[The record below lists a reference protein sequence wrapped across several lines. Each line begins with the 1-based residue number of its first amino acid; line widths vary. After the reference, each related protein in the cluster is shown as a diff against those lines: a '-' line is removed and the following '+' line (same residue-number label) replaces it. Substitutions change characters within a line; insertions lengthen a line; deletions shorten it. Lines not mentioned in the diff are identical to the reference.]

1 MLPIV
6 FALGLLHTSLLE
18 LQASLPV
25 ESPVM
30 PQVEINA
37 TSTIQVPNLSTLS
50 RIERRDT
57 IWKVVSQLSKE
68 YKVDSEKIMKTLEC
82 ENKSFDPLLQ
92 SGHVKN
98 GKREESYGLAQFH
111 IPAGNKT
118 KDGIVIT
125 KEMAQDPTIALETMV
140 YYFSIGKA
148 RLWSC
153 YTSLYPAQGNTK

>member
-6 FALGLLHTSLLE
+6 FALGMLQTSLLE
-18 LQASLPV
+18 LQASLPRDPIMLKVEIV
-25 ESPVM
+25 ESKDTLVLLDTKL
-30 PQVEINA
+30 A
-37 TSTIQVPNLSTLS
+37 TTS
-50 RIERRDT
+50 RIARQEAIRN
-57 IWKVVSQLSKE
+57 KVSELSKE
-68 YKVDSEKIMKTLEC
+68 YKVDSDHIMKTLEC

-118 KDGIVIT
+118 KDGKVIT
-125 KEMAQDPTIALETMV
+125 KEMAQDPETALETMV

-153 YTSLYPAQGNTK
+153 YNSLFVE

>member
-6 FALGLLHTSLLE
+6 FALGLLQTSLLE
-18 LQASLPV
+18 LQAELPRD
-25 ESPVM
+25 PIM
-30 PQVEINA
+30 PQAVVIESKDISVLDTKLA
-37 TSTIQVPNLSTLS
+37 TTS
-50 RIERRDT
+50 RIARQKAVRSRVLE
-57 IWKVVSQLSKE
+57 LSKE
-68 YKVDSEKIMKTLEC
+68 YKVESDKIMKTLEC

-118 KDGIVIT
+118 KDGKVIT
-125 KEMAQDPTIALETMV
+125 KEMAQDPNIALETMV

-148 RLWSC
+148 RLWTC
-153 YTSLYPAQGNTK
+153 YNSLFVD

>member
-6 FALGLLHTSLLE
+6 FALGLLQTSLLE
-18 LQASLPV
+18 LQASLPP
-25 ESPVM
+25 ESPKM
-30 PQVEINA
+30 PQVELND
-37 TSTIQVPNLSTLS
+37 TSTIEIPNLSILP
-50 RIERRDT
+50 IVERRREVL
-57 IWKVVSQLSKE
+57 KAVSKLSKQ
-68 YKVDSEKIMKTLEC
+68 YNVDSDKIMKTLEC

-118 KDGIVIT
+118 KDGKVIT
-125 KEMAQDPTIALETMV
+125 KEMAQDPHIALETMV

-148 RLWSC
+148 RLWTC
-153 YTSLYPAQGNTK
+153 YNSLFVD